1 MTNYRSGASQMT
13 APDYELPM
21 PTRIGKLR
29 YACLQ
34 IVAVAIIVY
43 ATFKGVQLA
52 YSWLS
57 PSPTVL
63 FDLAVWG
70 FFVMLSMTSLFA
82 GVALTIAVLRLLDS
96 PRVKGRFK

>member
-70 FFVMLSMTSLFA
+70 FFVTLCVTSLFV
-82 GVALTIAVLRLLDS
+82 GIALTIMVLRLLDA
-96 PRVKGRFK
+96 PQLKGWFQ

>member
-1 MTNYRSGASQMT
+1 MVNHRAGAASMP
-13 APDYELPM
+13 APDYAVSI
-21 PTRIGKLR
+21 PTRMGALR
-29 YACLQ
+29 HACLQ
-34 IVAVAIIVY
+34 IVAVALVVY

-52 YSWLS
+52 YYWLS